1 MLQLISG
8 QWLSKPHHHTPM
20 QLCVICTHNYKAKAG
35 QRQTGSVPAVTG
47 SVQRCLCLSH
57 TPVSGLSLH
66 TCLIVPVS
74 LLVPLRQCFPSG
86 YFPLWTLLPFM
97 SPLNPL
103 AKGHCTKTAL
113 CNDWT
118 EEERKV
124 LIIVK
129 HRDDVASNFM
139 TILKKKKINFCF
151 GVISN
156 SNVFISTGQLI
167 HLP

>member
-1 MLQLISG
+1 
-8 QWLSKPHHHTPM
+8 M
-20 QLCVICTHNYKAKAG
+20 QLCFICTLNNYKSKSG
-35 QRQTGSVPAVTG
+35 QRQTVSVPAVSG
-47 SVQRCLCLSH
+47 SVQRCLYLSH

-118 EEERKV
+118 EEERKD

-129 HRDDVASNFM
+129 HRDDVASHFM
-139 TILKKKKINFCF
+139 TILKKDQD
-151 GVISN
+151 
-156 SNVFISTGQLI
+156 QLLFWGYVQFKCI
-167 HLP
+167 YFHRTAHPSSLPHALVRSFLPGML

>member
-1 MLQLISG
+1 
-8 QWLSKPHHHTPM
+8 M
-20 QLCVICTHNYKAKAG
+20 QLCFICAHNIYKSKAG
-35 QRQTGSVPAVTG
+35 QRQTGSVPAVTS
-47 SVQRCLCLSH
+47 SVQRCLYLSH

-86 YFPLWTLLPFM
+86 LFPLWTLLPFM

-118 EEERKV
+118 EEERKD

-129 HRDDVASNFM
+129 HRDDVDVMN
-139 TILKKKKINFCF
+139 ILKKKINFCF